1 MSLMHW
7 CYVMMLFS
15 EWNSSLTWLRIKGG
29 CFSLFFPSPWWA
41 IVILMNNT
49 WWNKPAGIWNK
60 SPTCPNRPH
69 IFSVFLNNSGM
80 VGSSGTWRLL
90 VFLTSFTNPRRQ
102 ILVKEGTAWTPL
114 WQCIQNTSTATG
126 ALRKWMISFGE
137 FVAHKRNRQ
146 SQKLTEKRE

>member
-1 MSLMHW
+1 MQW
-7 CYVMMLFS
+7 CCVMMLFS
-15 EWNSSLTWLRIKGG
+15 EWNSSLTWLRIKGI

-49 WWNKPAGIWNK
+49 WWNKPASIWNK
-60 SPTCPNRPH
+60 SPTCPNRPQ
-69 IFSVFLNNSGM
+69 IFSVFLNNSGI

-90 VFLTSFTNPRRQ
+90 VFLTSFTNPQRQ

-114 WQCIQNTSTATG
+114 WQCIQNTWAATG